1 MKKRLILVPLAVVV
15 LTGALAMA
23 QGQKNQ
29 AKWRT
34 IKGTVV
40 DKKGNPIGSALVR
53 LKDLR
58 ARTVK
63 MRPTDRDGQFT
74 FTWLDPSVDYEVHA
88 EQKNAV
94 SEKLLISSSDKRRE
108 IVIKLRLVES
118 TTK

>member
-1 MKKRLILVPLAVVV
+1 MRLILVPVAAVV
-15 LTGALAMA
+15 LAGALSMA
-23 QGQKNQ
+23 QSQKSQ
-29 AKWRT
+29 PKWRT

-40 DKKGNPIGSALVR
+40 DEKGNPIGSALVR

-58 ARTVK
+58 VRTMR

-88 EQKNAV
+88 EQRNAV

-108 IVIKLRLVES
+108 IVIKLRLVEN

>member
-1 MKKRLILVPLAVVV
+1 MRLILVPVAAVV
-15 LTGALAMA
+15 LAGALAMA
-23 QGQKNQ
+23 QSQKSQ
-29 AKWRT
+29 SKWRT

-40 DKKGNPIGSALVR
+40 DGKGSPIGSALVR

-58 ARTVK
+58 VRTIK

-74 FTWLDPSVDYEVHA
+74 FTWLDPSVDYEVQA